1 MPPQQASPQQASPN
15 PPSAGQALP
24 PRTRRKKLPKP
35 LPPTHCLNCGTPA
48 TGKFCAEC
56 GQENEDQT
64 VAVKLLA
71 RDLLS
76 DVASFDSK
84 LLRTLVPL
92 VVRPGFLT
100 NEYNAGK
107 RVCYLSPFKLYLTL
121 SVLFFLVL
129 PLTQHGSLVNTTTLD
144 SAPAQAGAALHSARQ
159 TAAQIQA
166 DKDYQDAQAELKS
179 AIQDDAP
186 GLKVAPPHGRAM
198 LLVGHSS
205 YDLTHLP
212 VTVEAYNA
220 QQRDLRQAPDPK
232 LVQYLKRQII
242 KVKQSPKSLSDALL
256 DYIPK
261 MMFVLLPAF
270 ALSLKLIYLRSKRFY
285 IEHLVFSLHLHAFLF
300 LLLTLLLLVDFA
312 APRAAAATP
321 LAVIAALLYPY
332 FAMRV
337 VYKQSW
343 GKTFLKYVLLALNY
357 LILAAFM
364 FLTALAA
371 AFLFI

>member
-1 MPPQQASPQQASPN
+1 MATQQQ
-15 PPSAGQALP
+15 PSADQTQANQALP
-24 PRTRRKKLPKP
+24 PKTRLKPPKP
-35 LPPTHCLNCGTPA
+35 PPTHCLNCGAAA
-48 TGKFCAEC
+48 TGKFCARC

-92 VVRPGFLT
+92 VIRPGFLT
-100 NEYNAGK
+100 NEYNAGR
-107 RVCYLSPFKLYLTL
+107 RVRYLSPFKLYLTL

-129 PLTQHGSLVNTTTLD
+129 PLTHHASLVNITSTPTKAGTT
-144 SAPAQAGAALHSARQ
+144 LHSARQ
-159 TAAQIQA
+159 TAARIQA
-166 DKDYQDAQAELKS
+166 DKDYQDAQADLKD
-179 AIQDDAP
+179 AQDDAP
-186 GLKVAPPHGRAM
+186 GLSLAPQHGHAT
-198 LLVGHSS
+198 LSVGKSS

-212 VTVEAYNA
+212 ATVEAYNA
-220 QQRDLRQAPDPK
+220 QQRDPRQTPDPK

-242 KVKQSPKSLSDALL
+242 KVKQNPKSLSDALL

-261 MMFVLLPAF
+261 MMFILLPAF

-285 IEHLVFSLHLHAFLF
+285 IEHLIFSLHLHAFLF
-300 LLLTLLLLVDFA
+300 LLLTLLLLVDLA
-312 APRAAAATP
+312 VSRAAAAATP
-321 LAVIAALLYPY
+321 LAVIAAVLYPY

-343 GKTFLKYVLLALNY
+343 GKTFVKYNLLAFNY
-357 LILAAFM
+357 LFLAAFTL
-364 FLTALAA
+364 FGALAA

>member
-1 MPPQQASPQQASPN
+1 MPLDPSPLDQHSPTD
-15 PPSAGQALP
+15 QALP
-24 PRTRRKKLPKP
+24 PKTRLKKPPKS
-35 LPPTHCLNCGTPA
+35 PPTHCLNCGAAA

-92 VVRPGFLT
+92 VIRPGFLT

-129 PLTQHGSLVNTTTLD
+129 PLTHHASLVNINTSN
-144 SAPAQAGAALHSARQ
+144 SAPVRAA
-159 TAAQIQA
+159 TQIQA
-166 DKDYQDAQAELKS
+166 NKDYQDAQADLKD
-179 AIQDDAP
+179 AQDNVP
-186 GLKVAPPHGRAM
+186 GLKLTPQHGHAT
-198 LLVGHSS
+198 LSLGKSS
-205 YDLTHLP
+205 YDLTRLP
-212 VTVEAYNA
+212 ATVEAYNA
-220 QQRDLRQAPDPK
+220 QQRDPRQTPDPK

-242 KVKQSPKSLSDALL
+242 KVKQNPKSLSDALL
-256 DYIPK
+256 DDIPK

-285 IEHLVFSLHLHAFLF
+285 IEHLIFSLHLHAFLF
-300 LLLTLLLLVDFA
+300 LLLTLVLLVELVL
-312 APRAAAATP
+312 PHAAAVAL
-321 LAVIAALLYPY
+321 LAVLAALLYPY

-343 GKTFLKYVLLALNY
+343 GKTFVKYNFLAFNY
-357 LILAAFM
+357 LFLAAFT
-364 FLTALAA
+364 LLGALAA

>member
-1 MPPQQASPQQASPN
+1 MITDSENTDSQTPSP
-15 PPSAGQALP
+15 LP
-24 PRTRRKKLPKP
+24 KIGRKKKP
-35 LPPTHCLNCGTPA
+35 RPDHCLNCQTPA

-84 LLRTLVPL
+84 LLRTLAPL
-92 VVRPGFLT
+92 IIRPGFLT
-100 NEYNAGK
+100 NEYNAGR
-107 RVCYLSPFKLYLTL
+107 RVRYLSPFKLYLTL

-129 PLTQHGSLVNTTTLD
+129 PLTHHASLVNTTTFT
-144 SAPAQAGAALHSARQ
+144 SAPAKAGTALRSAQQ
-159 TAAQIQA
+159 TAAPIKA
-166 DKDYQDAQAELKS
+166 DQDYQDAQADLKE
-179 AIQDDAP
+179 AQDDAP
-186 GLKVAPPHGRAM
+186 GLKFAPQHGRAT
-198 LLVGHSS
+198 LSLGKSS

-212 VTVEAYNA
+212 ATVEAYNA
-220 QQRDLRQAPDPK
+220 QQRDPRQTPDPK
-232 LVQYLKRQII
+232 MVQYLKRQII
-242 KVKQSPKSLSDALL
+242 KVEQNPKSLSDALL

-285 IEHLVFSLHLHAFLF
+285 IEHLIFSLHLHAFLF
-300 LLLTLLLLVDFA
+300 LLLTLLLLVYLA
-312 APRAAAATP
+312 VPRAAAALP

-343 GKTFLKYVLLALNY
+343 GRTFLKYNLLAFNY
-357 LILAAFM
+357 L
-364 FLTALAA
+364 FLVTFTLLGALAA

>member
-1 MPPQQASPQQASPN
+1 MAAQQQTQAD
-15 PPSAGQALP
+15 QAKPLK
-24 PRTRRKKLPKP
+24 TRRKKPPKP
-35 LPPTHCLNCGTPA
+35 PPTHCLNCGVAA

-64 VAVKLLA
+64 VTMKLLA

-92 VVRPGFLT
+92 VIRPGFLT
-100 NEYNAGK
+100 NEYNSGK

-129 PLTQHGSLVNTTTLD
+129 PLTHQASLMNANTLA
-144 SAPAQAGAALHSARQ
+144 SAPRAATQVQANQVQANQVQANQDYQEAQADL
-159 TAAQIQA
+159 
-166 DKDYQDAQAELKS
+166 KDA
-179 AIQDDAP
+179 QDDAP
-186 GLKVAPPHGRAM
+186 VLADAPSLKIAPEHGRAM
-198 LLVGHSS
+198 LSIGKSS

-212 VTVEAYNA
+212 TTVAAYNA
-220 QQRDLRQAPDPK
+220 QQQDPRHMPDPK

-242 KVKQSPKSLSDALL
+242 KVKQNPKSLSDALL

-261 MMFVLLPAF
+261 MMFLLLPAF

-300 LLLTLLLLVDFA
+300 LLLTLSLLLDLA
-312 APRAAAATP
+312 LPRAAAALP
-321 LAVIAALLYPY
+321 AAVLAAVLYPY
-332 FAMRV
+332 FAMCV

-343 GKTFLKYVLLALNY
+343 GKTFVKYNLLAFNY
-357 LILAAFM
+357 L
-364 FLTALAA
+364 FLVTFTLLGALAA